1 MESNPVAIAIREVL
15 TAIRHRKRVEEIL
28 EMILSYCSD
37 LGKAVHGSIVT
48 IDYTSQKLVIT
59 SVRGEDWTLEK
70 QMCQLSIGEGLTGH
84 VALTGKP
91 YLCGDTQADPNYYS
105 LFDNVRSELI
115 VPIIVED
122 KVWGLINLD
131 GTEREAFDES
141 ILSTSAL
148 LAELASFAIKLR
160 LDLTE
165 QERLQR
171 HLIQSEKLASLGE
184 TIAGIA
190 HEINNPLTSILT
202 NAQLLALRRGGT
214 ADDASINAIVLEAKR
229 TADLVKNL
237 LAFSR
242 KESKKREVIGL
253 NELIKQAINLKR
265 YQLRVNNI
273 QLISEPCEISY
284 PVLVTAQQMQ
294 QVLLNLLNNAEQA
307 IAKTERN
314 SPGVI
319 RVEAGRR
326 HDMAYITVTD
336 NGGGIPAHILPFIFD
351 PFFTTKNLGEGTGLG
366 LSIAHTL
373 IENHGGTITAKSE
386 PGNTVFT
393 IELPLARSPKITSDS
408 KETQSLPPPTH
419 IDRNKRLGRVL
430 VVDDETAIVDA
441 ICEFLDLQNIT
452 ADKANDGMEA
462 LGLLDKNNYDAII
475 SDIRMP
481 GIDGPQLYERATALN
496 PAYRSRFL
504 FMSGD
509 LVRDS
514 TQSFV
519 TSLNCPCLAKP
530 FALQVLY
537 RHLSPHLDQFSSR
550 AALAKGSK
558 VTPVGLPPRHDRRR
572 PAWPT
577 LVLSLPGVHNVKAST
592 VSGSIRVSA

>member
-1 MESNPVAIAIREVL
+1 MDSNPVAIAIREVL
-15 TAIRHRKRVEEIL
+15 TAIRQRKRVEEIL
-28 EMILSYCSD
+28 EMVLSYCSE
-37 LGKAVHGSIVT
+37 LANAVHGSIVT
-48 IDYTSQKLVIT
+48 VDHNSQKLIIT

-70 QMCQLSIGEGLTGH
+70 QMCQLGLGEGLTGH

-91 YLCGDTQADPNYYS
+91 YICPDTRVDPNYYS
-105 LFDNVRSELI
+105 LFDNVLCELI

-122 KVWGLINLD
+122 KVWGLINID
-131 GTEREAFDES
+131 GLEANAFDD
-141 ILSTSAL
+141 STLNTIAL

-202 NAQLLALRRGGT
+202 NAQLLALRRGGA
-214 ADDASINAIVLEAKR
+214 ADETSINAIVLEAKR

-242 KESKKREVIGL
+242 KESKKREVIGV
-253 NELIKQAINLKR
+253 NELVKQAVNLKR

-273 QLISEPCEISY
+273 QLIAEPCEVSF

-307 IAKTERN
+307 IAKTER
-314 SPGVI
+314 PGVI
-319 RVEAGRR
+319 KVECGRR
-326 HDMAYITVTD
+326 GDNVFITTTD
-336 NGGGIPAHILPFIFD
+336 NGTGIPAHILPFIFD

-373 IENHGGTITAKSE
+373 IENHGGTISAKSE
-386 PGNTVFT
+386 PGCTVFT
-393 IELPLARSPKITSDS
+393 IELPMARSPKMTQAA
-408 KETQSLPPPTH
+408 KETQPLPNPKLPKST
-419 IDRNKRLGRVL
+419 RMGRVL
-430 VVDDETAIVDA
+430 VVDDETSIADA

-452 ADKANDGMEA
+452 TDKANDGKEA
-462 LGLLDKNNYDAII
+462 LELLGKNRYDAVI

-481 GIDGPQLYERATALN
+481 GIDGPQLYERATAID
-496 PAYRSRFL
+496 PYYRTRFL

-509 LVRDS
+509 LVRDT

-519 TSLNCPCLAKP
+519 SSLNCPCLAKP
-530 FALQVLY
+530 FALQLLFQ
-537 RHLSPHLDQFSSR
+537 HLAPHLEHLNSPASNR
-550 AALAKGSK
+550 PPMLPHSK
-558 VTPVGLPPRHDRRR
+558 
-572 PAWPT
+572 
-577 LVLSLPGVHNVKAST
+577 
-592 VSGSIRVSA
+592 

>member
-1 MESNPVAIAIREVL
+1 MDSDPVAIAIREVL
-15 TAIRHRKRVEEIL
+15 TDIRQRKRVEEIL
-28 EMILSYCSD
+28 EMVLSYCSD
-37 LGKAVHGSIVT
+37 LAKAVHGSIVT
-48 IDYTSQKLVIT
+48 VDHNSRKLIIT

-70 QMCQLSIGEGLTGH
+70 QMCQLTLGEGLTGH

-91 YLCGDTQADPNYYS
+91 YLCTDTSVDPNYFS
-105 LFDNVRSELI
+105 LFENVRSELV
-115 VPIIVED
+115 VPIIVEE

-131 GTEREAFDES
+131 GTDANAFND
-141 ILSTSAL
+141 STLATIAL
-148 LAELASFAIKLR
+148 LAELAAFAIKLR
-160 LDLTE
+160 IDLTE

-202 NAQLLALRRGGT
+202 NAQLLALRRGGP
-214 ADDASINAIVLEAKR
+214 ADETSINTILVEAKR

-242 KESKKREVIGL
+242 KESKKREVIGI
-253 NELIKQAINLKR
+253 NELIKQAVNLKR

-273 QLISEPCEISY
+273 QLISEPCETSF

-307 IAKTERN
+307 IAKTDRQ
-314 SPGVI
+314 GII
-319 RVEAGRR
+319 RVEGGRR
-326 HDMAYITVTD
+326 GDKVFITVTD
-336 NGGGIPAHILPFIFD
+336 NGGGIPPHILPFIFD

-373 IENHGGTITAKSE
+373 IENHGGTISAKSE

-393 IELPLARSPKITSDS
+393 IELPLARSPKVPTTS
-408 KETQSLPPPTH
+408 KETQPLTVIPHHHSK
-419 IDRNKRLGRVL
+419 ILGRVL

-441 ICEFLDLQNIT
+441 ICEFLDLQNIK
-452 ADKANDGMEA
+452 ADKANDGQEA
-462 LGLLDKNNYDAII
+462 LVLLGKNRYDAII

-481 GIDGPQLYERATALN
+481 GIDGPQLYERATAAN
-496 PAYRSRFL
+496 PQYRSRFL

-509 LVRDS
+509 LVRDT

-519 TSLNCPCLAKP
+519 TSLNCACLAKP
-530 FALQVLY
+530 FPLQLLFQ
-537 RHLSPHLDQFSSR
+537 HLGPHLDQYSST
-550 AALAKGSK
+550 GPNS
-558 VTPVGLPPRHDRRR
+558 PVPRI
-572 PAWPT
+572 
-577 LVLSLPGVHNVKAST
+577 
-592 VSGSIRVSA
+592 VS

>member
-1 MESNPVAIAIREVL
+1 MDNNPVAIAIREVL
-15 TAIRHRKRVEEIL
+15 TAIRQRKRVEEIL
-28 EMILSYCSD
+28 EMVLSYCSET
-37 LGKAVHGSIVT
+37 GNAVHGSIVT
-48 IDYTSQKLVIT
+48 IDHNSQKLIIT
-59 SVRGEDWTLEK
+59 SVRGADWTLEK
-70 QMCQLSIGEGLTGH
+70 QMCQLGLGEGLTGH

-91 YLCGDTQADPNYYS
+91 YLCSDTRTDPNYYP
-105 LFDNVRSELI
+105 LFENVLSELV

-122 KVWGLINLD
+122 KVWGLINLNGSEPD
-131 GTEREAFDES
+131 AFDES
-141 ILSTSAL
+141 TLSTIAL

-160 LDLTE
+160 IDLTE

-202 NAQLLALRRGGT
+202 NAQLLALHRGGA
-214 ADDASINAIVLEAKR
+214 ADDASLNAIVLEAKR

-242 KESKKREVIGL
+242 KESKKREVIGV
-253 NELIKQAINLKR
+253 NELVKQAVNLKR
-265 YQLRVNNI
+265 YQLRVNNV
-273 QLISEPCEISY
+273 QLIAEPCDVSY
-284 PVLVTAQQMQ
+284 PVVVTVQQMQ

-307 IAKTERN
+307 IGKTDH
-314 SPGVI
+314 SGVI
-319 RVEAGRR
+319 RVEGGRR
-326 HDMAYITVTD
+326 GDMVFITVAD
-336 NGGGIPAHILPFIFD
+336 NGNGIPAHILPFIFD

-373 IENHGGTITAKSE
+373 IESHGGTISATSE

-393 IELPLARSPKITSDS
+393 IELPVARSPGMVSET
-408 KETQSLPPPTH
+408 KETQPLPKPIH
-419 IDRNKRLGRVL
+419 SKGKRRGRVL
-430 VVDDETAIVDA
+430 VVDDEVSIVDA

-452 ADKANDGMEA
+452 TDKANDGQEA
-462 LGLLDKNNYDAII
+462 LALLGRNRYDAII

-481 GIDGPQLYERATALN
+481 GIDGPQLYEKVVAMN
-496 PAYRSRFL
+496 PAYSSRFL

-519 TSLNCPCLAKP
+519 SSLNCPCLAKP
-530 FALQVLY
+530 FPLQLLFQ
-537 RHLSPHLDQFSSR
+537 HLEPHLDEFSGRS
-550 AALAKGSK
+550 LNQ
-558 VTPVGLPPRHDRRR
+558 PPMLPRGR
-572 PAWPT
+572 
-577 LVLSLPGVHNVKAST
+577 
-592 VSGSIRVSA
+592 

>member
-1 MESNPVAIAIREVL
+1 MDNNPVAIAIREVL
-15 TAIRHRKRVEEIL
+15 TAIRQRKRVEEIL
-28 EMILSYCSD
+28 EMVLSYSSD
-37 LGKAVHGSIVT
+37 LGKAAHGSIVT
-48 IDYTSQKLVIT
+48 IDHNAQKLIIT

-70 QMCQLSIGEGLTGH
+70 QMCQLSLGEGLTGH
-84 VALTGKP
+84 VALTGKR
-91 YLCGDTQADPNYYS
+91 YLCPDSQVDPNYFP
-105 LFDNVRSELI
+105 LFDNVRCELI
-115 VPIIVED
+115 VPIIVEER
-122 KVWGLINLD
+122 VWGLINLD
-131 GTEREAFDES
+131 GLESESFDDS
-141 ILSTSAL
+141 TLSTIAL

-190 HEINNPLTSILT
+190 HEINNPLTAILS
-202 NAQLLALRRGGT
+202 NAQLLALRRGGP
-214 ADDASINAIVLEAKR
+214 ADEASINSIVLEAKR

-242 KESKKREVIGL
+242 KESKKREVIGV
-253 NELIKQAINLKR
+253 NELIKQAVNLKR

-307 IAKTERN
+307 IAKATH
-314 SPGVI
+314 PGII
-319 RVEAGRR
+319 RVEGGRR
-326 HDMAYITVTD
+326 GDTVFITVTD
-336 NGGGIPAHILPFIFD
+336 NGNGIPAHVLPFIFD

-373 IENHGGTITAKSE
+373 IENHGGTISAKSE
-386 PGNTVFT
+386 AGNTVFT
-393 IELPLARSPKITSDS
+393 IELPMARSPKMPSES
-408 KETQSLPPPTH
+408 KETQPLPTPPPR
-419 IDRNKRLGRVL
+419 RNKRLSRVL

-441 ICEFLDLQNIT
+441 ICEFLDLQNVAT
-452 ADKANDGMEA
+452 DKANDGAEA
-462 LGLLDKNNYDAII
+462 LELLGGNRYDAII

-481 GIDGPQLYERATALN
+481 GIDGPQLYEKAVAID
-496 PAYRSRFL
+496 PAYSSRFL

-514 TQSFV
+514 TQGFV
-519 TSLNCPCLAKP
+519 SSLNCPCLAKP

-537 RHLSPHLDQFSSR
+537 QNLEPHLNNGNDGPPPGQS
-550 AALAKGSK
+550 G
-558 VTPVGLPPRHDRRR
+558 GLPNP
-572 PAWPT
+572 
-577 LVLSLPGVHNVKAST
+577 
-592 VSGSIRVSA
+592 SGGPSPSGGL

>member
-1 MESNPVAIAIREVL
+1 MDNNPVAIAIREVL
-15 TAIRHRKRVEEIL
+15 TAIRQRKRVEEIL
-28 EMILSYCSD
+28 EMVLSYSSD
-37 LGKAVHGSIVT
+37 LGSAAHGSIVT
-48 IDYTSQKLVIT
+48 IDHNAQKLIIT
-59 SVRGEDWTLEK
+59 SVRGDDWTLEK
-70 QMCQLSIGEGLTGH
+70 QMCQLGLGEGLTGH

-91 YLCGDTQADPNYYS
+91 YLCSDTRVDPNYFP
-105 LFDNVRSELI
+105 LFDNVRCELI
-115 VPIIVED
+115 VPIIVEER
-122 KVWGLINLD
+122 VWGLINLD
-131 GTEREAFDES
+131 GLTPDAFDDS
-141 ILSTSAL
+141 TLSTVAL
-148 LAELASFAIKLR
+148 LAELAAFAIKLR

-190 HEINNPLTSILT
+190 HEINNPLTSILS
-202 NAQLLALRRGGT
+202 NAQLLALRRGGP
-214 ADDASINAIVLEAKR
+214 ADEASINSIVLEAKR

-242 KESKKREVIGL
+242 KESKKREVIGV
-253 NELIKQAINLKR
+253 NELIKQAVNLKR

-307 IAKTERN
+307 IAKTEH
-314 SPGVI
+314 PGII
-319 RVEAGRR
+319 RVEGGRR
-326 HDMAYITVTD
+326 GDTVFITVTD
-336 NGGGIPAHILPFIFD
+336 NGNGIPAHVLPFIFD

-373 IENHGGTITAKSE
+373 IENHGGTISAKSE

-393 IELPLARSPKITSDS
+393 IELPMARSPKMPAES
-408 KETQSLPPPTH
+408 KETQPLPTPPTKKM
-419 IDRNKRLGRVL
+419 KRLGRVL

-441 ICEFLDLQNIT
+441 ICEFLDLQNVT
-452 ADKANDGMEA
+452 TDKANDGEEA
-462 LGLLDKNNYDAII
+462 LKLLNVNRYDAII

-481 GIDGPQLYERATALN
+481 GVDGPQLYERAVAMDSEYAN
-496 PAYRSRFL
+496 RFL

-514 TQSFV
+514 TQGFV
-519 TSLNCPCLAKP
+519 SSLNCPCLAKP

-537 RHLSPHLDQFSSR
+537 QNLEPHLQNGNDGPSPSGGKPS
-550 AALAKGSK
+550 A
-558 VTPVGLPPRHDRRR
+558 PPLPNSIS
-572 PAWPT
+572 A
-577 LVLSLPGVHNVKAST
+577 
-592 VSGSIRVSA
+592 SGSLGGFSKSGNLFRPPGNGAKPQA

>member
-1 MESNPVAIAIREVL
+1 MDSNPVAIAIREVL
-15 TAIRHRKRVEEIL
+15 TAIRQRKRVEEIL
-28 EMILSYCSD
+28 EMVLSYSSD
-37 LGKAVHGSIVT
+37 LANALHGSIVT
-48 IDYTSQKLVIT
+48 IDHNSQKLIIT

-70 QMCQLSIGEGLTGH
+70 QMCQLDLGEGLTGH
-84 VALTGKP
+84 VAMTGKP
-91 YLCGDTQADPNYYS
+91 YLCGDTGIDPNYYS
-105 LFDNVRSELI
+105 LFENVQCELV

-131 GTEREAFDES
+131 GLEANVFDDS
-141 ILSTSAL
+141 TLSTVAL

-160 LDLTE
+160 IDLTE

-202 NAQLLALRRGGT
+202 NAQLLALRRGGM
-214 ADDASINAIVLEAKR
+214 ADETSINAIVQEAKR

-242 KESKKREVIGL
+242 KDSKKREVIGV
-253 NELIKQAINLKR
+253 NELIKQAVNLKR

-273 QLISEPCEISY
+273 QLIAEPCETSY

-307 IAKTERN
+307 IAKTEHQ
-314 SPGVI
+314 GVI
-319 RVEAGRR
+319 RVEGGRR
-326 HDMAYITVTD
+326 GEMVYITVTD
-336 NGGGIPAHILPFIFD
+336 NGNGIPSHVLPFIFD

-373 IENHGGTITAKSE
+373 IENHGGAISAKSE
-386 PGNTVFT
+386 PGKTVFT
-393 IELPLARSPKITSDS
+393 IELPMARSPKMPSDS
-408 KETQSLPPPTH
+408 KETQTLLAPP
-419 IDRNKRLGRVL
+419 IKAAKQIGSVL

-441 ICEFLDLQNIT
+441 ICEFLNLQNIST
-452 ADKANDGMEA
+452 DKANDGQEA
-462 LGLLDKNNYDAII
+462 LNFLAKKRYDAII

-481 GIDGPQLYERATALN
+481 GIDGPQLYEKAAAME

-514 TQSFV
+514 TQGFV
-519 TSLNCPCLAKP
+519 SSLNCPCMAKP
-530 FALQVLY
+530 FALQALFQ
-537 RHLSPHLDQFSSR
+537 HLSPHLDQFSNG
-550 AALAKGSK
+550 KPG
-558 VTPVGLPPRHDRRR
+558 VPP
-572 PAWPT
+572 
-577 LVLSLPGVHNVKAST
+577 SLPRPKGAT
-592 VSGSIRVSA
+592 L

>member
-1 MESNPVAIAIREVL
+1 MDNNPVAIAIREVL
-15 TAIRHRKRVEEIL
+15 TAIRQRKRVEEIL
-28 EMILSYCSD
+28 EMVLSYSSD
-37 LGKAVHGSIVT
+37 LGKAAHGSIVT
-48 IDYTSQKLVIT
+48 IDHNAQKLIIT

-70 QMCQLSIGEGLTGH
+70 QMCQLGLGEGLTGH

-91 YLCGDTQADPNYYS
+91 YLCGDTRVDPNYYP
-105 LFDNVRSELI
+105 LFDNVRCELI
-115 VPIIVED
+115 VPIIVEER
-122 KVWGLINLD
+122 VWGLINLD
-131 GTEREAFDES
+131 GLEPESFDDS
-141 ILSTSAL
+141 TLSTVAL

-190 HEINNPLTSILT
+190 HEINNPLTSILS
-202 NAQLLALRRGGT
+202 NAQLLALRRGGP
-214 ADDASINAIVLEAKR
+214 ADEASINSIVLEAKR

-242 KESKKREVIGL
+242 KESKKREVIGI
-253 NELIKQAINLKR
+253 NELIKQAVNLKR

-307 IAKTERN
+307 IAKTTH
-314 SPGVI
+314 PGII
-319 RVEAGRR
+319 RVEGGRR
-326 HDMAYITVTD
+326 GDTVFINVTD
-336 NGGGIPAHILPFIFD
+336 NGNGIPAHVLPFIFD

-373 IENHGGTITAKSE
+373 IENHGGTISAKSE

-393 IELPLARSPKITSDS
+393 IELPMARSPKMPTDS
-408 KETQSLPPPTH
+408 KETQPLPAPQPRRTKH
-419 IDRNKRLGRVL
+419 GRVL

-441 ICEFLDLQNIT
+441 ICEFLDLQNIVT
-452 ADKANDGMEA
+452 DKANDGQEA
-462 LGLLDKNNYDAII
+462 LKLLAGNRYDAII

-481 GIDGPQLYERATALN
+481 GVDGPQLYEKAVAMD
-496 PAYRSRFL
+496 PAYKSRFL

-514 TQSFV
+514 TQGFV
-519 TSLNCPCLAKP
+519 SSLNCPCLAKP

-537 RHLSPHLDQFSSR
+537 QNLEPHLDQYSNGP
-550 AALAKGSK
+550 LAKTAILNTLARPKG
-558 VTPVGLPPRHDRRR
+558 VTV
-572 PAWPT
+572 
-577 LVLSLPGVHNVKAST
+577 
-592 VSGSIRVSA
+592 